1 MYISYI
7 YIYHMY
13 ISYIY
18 ITFIY
23 THKHSRPLFSL
34 KKVENLGICDNID
47 EPGKTLLS
55 EMSQTEKD
63 KYYMVSLTCGL

>member
-7 YIYHMY
+7 
-13 ISYIY
+13 YIY

-23 THKHSRPLFSL
+23 THEHSRPLFSL
-34 KKVENLGICDNID
+34 KKIENLGICDNID

-63 KYYMVSLTCGL
+63 KYCMVSLMCGL